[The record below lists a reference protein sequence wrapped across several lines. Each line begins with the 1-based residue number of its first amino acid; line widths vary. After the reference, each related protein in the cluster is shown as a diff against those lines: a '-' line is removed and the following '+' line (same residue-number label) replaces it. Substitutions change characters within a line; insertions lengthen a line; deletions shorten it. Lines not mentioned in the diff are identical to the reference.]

1 MFNLYVG
8 NTSLTADPRFSVIN
22 VDGLNPVPTTIN
34 TSANSGDGSVFNSAF
49 LQPRNVVI
57 TVVFNGD
64 IEDTRKAF
72 YSIFPL
78 KSRITLR
85 VKNKNYDVSING
97 YVEAIDIALFSQRQQ
112 AQVSVVCPDPFFTN
126 RGSTVA
132 RSTVVSGVPT
142 IAATNTGDF
151 EVGFYLN
158 VTFAGDVENLN
169 VRNTTTGKSF
179 IVSTTFQNNDNFI
192 LTTRRNELSVQ
203 RFRSGVTTTL
213 LNFVEDGSDWVRLAK
228 GDNTLTVTAT
238 GGMAN
243 IGKAALILYPLYGGV

>member
-1 MFNLYVG
+1 MFSLYVDST
-8 NTSLTADPRFSVIN
+8 NLTADPRFSVIN
-22 VDGLNPVPTTIN
+22 VDGLNPVSTTIN

-49 LQPRNVVI
+49 LQPRNIVI
-57 TVVFNGD
+57 AVVFNGN

-85 VKNKNYDVSING
+85 VKNKNYDVSIKG

-112 AQVSVVCPDPFFTN
+112 AQVSVVCPNPFFTN
-126 RGSTVA
+126 WGSTVA
-132 RSTVVSGVPT
+132 RSTVISGVPT

-158 VTFAGDVENLN
+158 VTFTGDVENLN

-179 IVSTTFQNNDNFI
+179 VVSTTFQNHDNFI

-203 RFRSGVTTTL
+203 RWRSGINTTIL
-213 LNFVEDGSDWVRLAK
+213 SSVEDDSDWVRLAK
-228 GDNTLTVTAT
+228 GSNTLTVTT
-238 GGMAN
+238 TSGMAN
-243 IGKAALILYPLYGGV
+243 IGPATLILYPLYGGV